1 MHFNVL
7 LTAPIFALICFCLPS
22 GLDFLFS
29 LNFLFTRGYYILIQ
43 VEIVSTRV
51 EIFHVI
57 TFFFQIGIP
66 SLNFNPG

>member
-22 GLDFLFS
+22 GLAFLFS

-66 SLNFNPG
+66 SWNFNPG

>member
-7 LTAPIFALICFCLPS
+7 LTAPIFALICFCLAS

-66 SLNFNPG
+66 SWNFNPG

>member
-66 SLNFNPG
+66 S

>member
-7 LTAPIFALICFCLPS
+7 LTAPIFVLICFCLPS

-66 SLNFNPG
+66 SWNFNPG

>member
-51 EIFHVI
+51 EVFHVI

-66 SLNFNPG
+66 SWNFNPG

>member
-66 SLNFNPG
+66 NWNFNPG

>member
-66 SLNFNPG
+66 SWNFNPG